1 MRGSQEK
8 LLARSLAF
16 NSRRRPTII
25 RNSLD
30 SSLQTGVDES
40 LLVGDRAAFRAEFLA
55 SGLATTRELAARTSK
70 NCICESHS
78 FTSAV
83 RAETQPLHTPA
94 LIGGAILRSPH
105 IAGESTFMPG
115 LLPRYEMNSL
125 LPSSAQGLID
135 LYEGQ

>member
-55 SGLATTRELAARTSK
+55 SGLPTTLELAARTSK
-70 NCICESHS
+70 NCICESTPSHPR
-78 FTSAV
+78 FV
-83 RAETQPLHTPA
+83 PRHNHAEQYCVAPISQANRLSCLA
-94 LIGGAILRSPH
+94 SC
-105 IAGESTFMPG
+105 
-115 LLPRYEMNSL
+115 
-125 LPSSAQGLID
+125 QGTK
-135 LYEGQ
+135 